1 MLVRIFRRTILA
13 LAFAA
18 PATAAYADA
27 RDWVGPYVGINL
39 GYSFGASQSRTTTT
53 FVRGG
58 YFPTPADVAAIDGVG
73 NQHLSPDGFVAGAQG
88 GYNIAFDPNWV
99 LGLELDFD
107 ANSISDKEAFSGTYP
122 CCAPSSFT
130 IGSKIDSSWLI
141 TLRPVL
147 GYAWD
152 NWMIYGTGGLA
163 LHDQKASFVFTD
175 NLANAV
181 ATGGFSTTK
190 GTYAV
195 GGGFQGKIDANWSW
209 RVEYLYLDY
218 GHMGGTSHNLMAGT
232 PAVAF
237 PQNPFTQL
245 ASFTGNTV
253 RFAVNYRF

>member
-18 PATAAYADA
+18 PATAALADA
-27 RDWVGPYVGINL
+27 GDWVGPYVGINL
-39 GYSFGASQSRTTTT
+39 GYGFGASQSRTTTT
-53 FVRGG
+53 FSSTG
-58 YFPTPADVAAIDGVG
+58 YFASTSVPAINTVG
-73 NQHLSPDGFVAGAQG
+73 NIHLSPDGFIAGGQT
-88 GYNIAFDPNWV
+88 GYNVAIAPNWV
-99 LGLELDFD
+99 LGLEADFE
-107 ANSISDKEAFSGTYP
+107 ANSLSDKESASGTYP
-122 CCAPSSFT
+122 CCAPSSFAV
-130 IGSKIDSSWLI
+130 GSKIDTSWLF

-152 NWMIYGTGGLA
+152 SWMLYGTGGLA

-175 NLANAV
+175 NFANAT
-181 ATGGFSTTK
+181 ASGGFSTTK

-195 GGGFQGKIDANWSW
+195 GGGVQGKIDTNWSW

-218 GHMGGTSHNLMAGT
+218 GHMGGTSHNLMAFS

-237 PQNPFTQL
+237 PQNPFTQT
-245 ASFTGNTV
+245 ASFTGNAI